1 MVTKCVL
8 FCILVISLGG
18 VVRTDQSSDLDT
30 FNVEKFANTS
40 SVIQSLDKS
49 QVAYNYAFGQS
60 HASGYKS
67 KNVEYHLFTPIVE
80 HASNGSNY
88 VIFGNRVE
96 GDVLVA
102 RTSQVSYTEEKV
114 EKLIL
119 EFSGQAHMTYVVF
132 ESDDPNFTMNTT
144 FKENYILAN
153 FIFTKPLKPATVT
166 LTAYGFYPDSLPKT
180 CFLFYH
186 NCTIK
191 S

>member
-1 MVTKCVL
+1 METKCL
-8 FCILVISLGG
+8 LYFILSIICMVASENNP
-18 VVRTDQSSDLDT
+18 DLDT
-30 FNVEKFANTS
+30 FSVEKFANTS
-40 SVIQSLDKS
+40 SVIQSLDKT
-49 QVAYNYAFGQS
+49 QIGYNYAFGQS

-67 KNVEYHLFTPIVE
+67 KNVEHHLFTPIIE
-80 HASNGSNY
+80 HATNGSNY

-102 RTSQVSYTEEKV
+102 RTSQYSYTEEKV
-114 EKLIL
+114 EKLRL

-132 ESDDPNFTMNTT
+132 ESDDPNFTMSTT

-153 FIFTKPLKPATVT
+153 FIFTRPLKPATVS

-180 CFLFYH
+180 CFLFYY
-186 NCTIK
+186 NCVIK